1 MATTTSTTDAP
12 LIPHVHPGDLI
23 TAELINEIID
33 LLQPSPPSE
42 LDLPQISDAYTIDN
56 NGNQLGKSMT
66 LSPGSPGA
74 IVGTNLD
81 SVYLV
86 RIDSVPIVVKP
97 QSDGSLRIV
106 NVPVPQNPTI
116 EPGWRLAIGV
126 LAVTNPAGS
135 TQRIV
140 VYSGTGG
147 S

>member
-1 MATTTSTTDAP
+1 MATTTSTNDEP
-12 LIPHVHPGDLI
+12 LVPHVHPGDLI
-23 TAELINEIID
+23 TADLINEIID
-33 LLQPSPPSE
+33 LLQPPPPSDY
-42 LDLPQISDAYTIDN
+42 DLPQISNAYTIDDK
-56 NGNQLGKSMT
+56 GNQLGNSMT
-66 LSPGSPGA
+66 LSPGSAGA

-86 RIDSVPIVVKP
+86 RIDSVPINVTP
-97 QSDGSLRIV
+97 QADGSLQIV

-116 EPGWRLAIGV
+116 ESGWRSAIGL